1 MLEEQLTEEEL
12 QKLNKAAQVLNE
24 ILPKLK

>member
-1 MLEEQLTEEEL
+1 MLEELLTEEEL
-12 QKLNKAAQVLNE
+12 QRLNNAVQVLIE

>member
-12 QKLNKAAQVLNE
+12 QRLNEAARVLNE